1 MTILVTGAAGF
12 IGFHVCQR
20 LLADGYQVIGLDN
33 LNDYYSVDLKQAR
46 LAHLTPQPNFQFY
59 KIDLADQA
67 AIDGLFARHAFTK
80 IIHLAAQAGVRYSLQ
95 NPHTYISSNLVGFFN
110 MIEAAR
116 AKHVGHFVFASTSS
130 VYGSNTKMPFSTSDN
145 TDHPVSLY
153 AATKK
158 SNEAIAHSY
167 AYMHGLPVT
176 GLRFFTVYG
185 PWGRPDMAYFLF
197 ADAIAKG
204 QPMTLFDQGLLRRD
218 FTYIDDIVEGIV
230 RIAQQPPSTDQD
242 YDRSHP
248 DPATSSAPYRVLNI
262 GNHTPVPVKDL
273 VALLEEALGKKANII
288 HAPMQ
293 KGDVEATFADVDPLT
308 QLTGFKPQTPLEVG
322 IRNFV
327 SWYQAYYQL

>member
-1 MTILVTGAAGF
+1 MILVTGAAGF

-20 LLADGYQVIGLDN
+20 LLSQGHRVVGLDN
-33 LNDYYSVDLKQAR
+33 LNDYYSVDLKQSR
-46 LAHLTPQPNFQFY
+46 LAHLTPHNNFRFY

-67 AIDGLFARHAFTK
+67 AIDDVFAENAFTK

-167 AYMHGLPVT
+167 AFMHGLPVT

-185 PWGRPDMAYFLF
+185 PWGRPDMAYWLF

-204 QPMTLFDQGLLRRD
+204 EPITLFDKGLLRRD

-230 RIAQQPPSTDQD
+230 RIVQIPPEANSNF
-242 YDRSHP
+242 DRNYP
-248 DPATSSAPYRVLNI
+248 DPATSSAPYRILNI
-262 GNHTPVPVKDL
+262 GNNEPVPVKDL
-273 VALLEEALGKKANII
+273 VALIEDSLGKKANII
-288 HAPMQ
+288 HMPMQ
-293 KGDVEATFADVDPLT
+293 KGDVEATFADVAPLA
-308 QLTGFKPQTPLEVG
+308 QLTGFKPQTPLATGV
-322 IRNFV
+322 RNFI
-327 SWYQAYYQL
+327 SWYKDFYKI

>member
-1 MTILVTGAAGF
+1 MILVTGAAGF
-12 IGFHVCQR
+12 IGFHLCQR
-20 LLADGYQVIGLDN
+20 LLSQGHEVIGLDN
-33 LNDYYSVDLKQAR
+33 LNDYYSVDLKQSR
-46 LAHLTPQPNFQFY
+46 LAQLTPHGNFQFY
-59 KIDLADQA
+59 TIDLADQA
-67 AIDGLFARHAFTK
+67 AIEDVFSKHTLTTV
-80 IIHLAAQAGVRYSLQ
+80 IHLAAQAGVRYSLQ
-95 NPHTYISSNLVGFFN
+95 NPQSYISSNLVGFFN
-110 MIEAAR
+110 VIEAAR
-116 AKHVGHFVFASTSS
+116 AKQVAHFVFASTSS

-204 QPMTLFDQGLLRRD
+204 QPLTLFDQGLLRRD

-230 RIAQQPPSTDQD
+230 RIAQQPPSANQD

-293 KGDVEATFADVDPLT
+293 NGDVEATFADVDPLT
-308 QLTGFKPQTPLEVG
+308 QLTGFKPQTLLEVG

-327 SWYQAYYQL
+327 SWYKAYYQL

>member
-1 MTILVTGAAGF
+1 MILVTGAAGF
-12 IGFHVCQR
+12 IGFHLCQR
-20 LLADGYQVIGLDN
+20 LLSNGHEVIGLDN
-33 LNDYYSVDLKQAR
+33 LNDYYSVDLKKSR
-46 LAHLTPQPNFQFY
+46 LAHLTPHSNFRFY
-59 KIDLADQA
+59 AMDLADQA
-67 AIDGLFARHAFTK
+67 AIVDVFSKHSFTTV
-80 IIHLAAQAGVRYSLQ
+80 IHMAAQAGVRYSLQ
-95 NPHTYISSNLVGFFN
+95 NPQSYISSNLVGFFHV
-110 MIEAAR
+110 IEAAL
-116 AKHVGHFVFASTSS
+116 AKRVAHFVFASTSS

-204 QPMTLFDQGLLRRD
+204 QPLTLFDQGLLRRD

-230 RIAQQPPSTDQD
+230 RIAQKPPSPNTD
-242 YDRSHP
+242 YDRNHP
-248 DPATSSAPYRVLNI
+248 DPATSSAPYRILNI

-273 VALLEEALGKKANII
+273 VAVLEEALGKKANII
-288 HAPMQ
+288 HASMQ
-293 KGDVEATFADVDPLT
+293 KGDVEATFADVDSLT
-308 QLTGFKPQTPLEVG
+308 QLTGFKPQTSLEAG

-327 SWYQAYYQL
+327 SWYQDYYKI

>member
-1 MTILVTGAAGF
+1 MILVTGAAGF
-12 IGFHVCQR
+12 IGFHLCQR
-20 LLADGYQVIGLDN
+20 LLSQGHEVIGLDN
-33 LNDYYSVDLKQAR
+33 LNDYYSVDLKQSR
-46 LAHLTPQPNFQFY
+46 LAQLTPHGNFQFY
-59 KIDLADQA
+59 TIDLADQA
-67 AIDGLFARHAFTK
+67 AIEDVFSKHTLTTV
-80 IIHLAAQAGVRYSLQ
+80 IHLAAQAGVRYSLQ
-95 NPHTYISSNLVGFFN
+95 NPQSYISSNLVGFFN
-110 MIEAAR
+110 VIEAAR
-116 AKHVGHFVFASTSS
+116 AKQVAHFVFASTSS

-204 QPMTLFDQGLLRRD
+204 QPLTLFDQGLLRRD
-218 FTYIDDIVEGIV
+218 FTYIDDIVEGIL
-230 RIAQQPPSTDQD
+230 RIAQQPPSAHQD

-293 KGDVEATFADVDPLT
+293 NGDVEATFADVDPLT
-308 QLTGFKPQTPLEVG
+308 QLTGFKPQTLLEVG

-327 SWYQAYYQL
+327 SWYKAYYQL

>member
-1 MTILVTGAAGF
+1 
-12 IGFHVCQR
+12 
-20 LLADGYQVIGLDN
+20 VIGLDN
-33 LNDYYSVDLKQAR
+33 LNDYYSVDLKQSR
-46 LAHLTPQPNFQFY
+46 LAQLTPHGNFQFY
-59 KIDLADQA
+59 TIDLADQA
-67 AIDGLFARHAFTK
+67 AIEDVFSKHTLTTV
-80 IIHLAAQAGVRYSLQ
+80 IHLAAQAGVRYSLQ
-95 NPHTYISSNLVGFFN
+95 NPQSYISSNLVGFFHV
-110 MIEAAR
+110 IEAAR
-116 AKHVGHFVFASTSS
+116 AKQVVHFVFASTSS

-204 QPMTLFDQGLLRRD
+204 QPLTLFDQGLLRRD

-230 RIAQQPPSTDQD
+230 RIAQQPPSANQD

-293 KGDVEATFADVDPLT
+293 NGDVEATFADVDPLT
-308 QLTGFKPQTPLEVG
+308 QLTGFKPQTLLEVG

-327 SWYQAYYQL
+327 SWYKAYYQL

>member
-1 MTILVTGAAGF
+1 MILVTGAAGF
-12 IGFHVCQR
+12 IGFHLCQR
-20 LLADGYQVIGLDN
+20 LLSQGHEVIGLDN
-33 LNDYYSVDLKQAR
+33 LNDYYSVDLKQSR
-46 LAHLTPQPNFQFY
+46 LAQLTPHGNFQFY
-59 KIDLADQA
+59 TIDLADQA
-67 AIDGLFARHAFTK
+67 AIEDVFSKHTLTTV
-80 IIHLAAQAGVRYSLQ
+80 IHLAAQAGVRYSLQ
-95 NPHTYISSNLVGFFN
+95 NPQSYISSNLVGFFN
-110 MIEAAR
+110 VIEAAR
-116 AKHVGHFVFASTSS
+116 AKQVAHFVFASTSS

-204 QPMTLFDQGLLRRD
+204 QPLTLFDQGLLRRD
-218 FTYIDDIVEGIV
+218 FTYIDDIVEGIL
-230 RIAQQPPSTDQD
+230 RIAQQPPSAHQD

-308 QLTGFKPQTPLEVG
+308 QLTGFKPQTPLKVG

-327 SWYQAYYQL
+327 SWYQAYYKI

>member
-1 MTILVTGAAGF
+1 MILVTGAAGF

-20 LLADGYQVIGLDN
+20 LLSQGHRVAGLDN
-33 LNDYYSVDLKQAR
+33 LNDYYSVDLKQSR
-46 LAHLTPQPNFQFY
+46 LAHLTPHNNFQFY

-67 AIDGLFARHAFTK
+67 AIDDVFAKNAFTK

-167 AYMHGLPVT
+167 AFMHGLPVT

-204 QPMTLFDQGLLRRD
+204 QPLTLFDQGLLGVISPISMTLSKVLCGLHSNRLQPIRTMIAAIRIRRRALPP
-218 FTYIDDIVEGIV
+218 IV
-230 RIAQQPPSTDQD
+230 
-242 YDRSHP
+242 
-248 DPATSSAPYRVLNI
+248 
-262 GNHTPVPVKDL
+262 
-273 VALLEEALGKKANII
+273 
-288 HAPMQ
+288 
-293 KGDVEATFADVDPLT
+293 F
-308 QLTGFKPQTPLEVG
+308 
-322 IRNFV
+322 
-327 SWYQAYYQL
+327 

>member
-1 MTILVTGAAGF
+1 MILVTGAAGF
-12 IGFHVCQR
+12 IGFHLCQR
-20 LLADGYQVIGLDN
+20 LLSQGHEVIGLDN
-33 LNDYYSVDLKQAR
+33 LNDYYSVDLKQSR
-46 LAHLTPQPNFQFY
+46 LAQLTPLSNFRFY
-59 KIDLADQA
+59 TMDLADQA
-67 AIDGLFARHAFTK
+67 AIEDLFSKHRLTTV
-80 IIHLAAQAGVRYSLQ
+80 IHLAAQAGVRYSLQ
-95 NPHTYISSNLVGFFN
+95 NPQSYISSNLVGFFHV
-110 MIEAAR
+110 IEAAR
-116 AKHVGHFVFASTSS
+116 AKQVAHFVFASTSS

-204 QPMTLFDQGLLRRD
+204 QPLTLFDQGLLRRD

-230 RIAQQPPSTDQD
+230 RIAQQPPSANQD

-293 KGDVEATFADVDPLT
+293 NGDVEATFADVDPLT
-308 QLTGFKPQTPLEVG
+308 LLTGFKPQTPLEVG

-327 SWYQAYYQL
+327 SWYQAYYQM

>member
-1 MTILVTGAAGF
+1 MILVTGAAGF
-12 IGFHVCQR
+12 IGFHLCQR
-20 LLADGYQVIGLDN
+20 LLSQGHEVIGLDN
-33 LNDYYSVDLKQAR
+33 LNDYYSVDLKQNR
-46 LAHLTPQPNFQFY
+46 LAQLAPHGNFRFY
-59 KIDLADQA
+59 TIDLADLA
-67 AIDGLFARHAFTK
+67 AIEDVFSKHTLTTV
-80 IIHLAAQAGVRYSLQ
+80 IHLAAQAGVRYSLQ
-95 NPHTYISSNLVGFFN
+95 NPQSYISSNLVGFFN
-110 MIEAAR
+110 VIEAAR
-116 AKHVGHFVFASTSS
+116 AKQVAHFVFASTRS

-204 QPMTLFDQGLLRRD
+204 QPLTLFDQGLLRRD

-230 RIAQQPPSTDQD
+230 RIAQQPPSANQD

-293 KGDVEATFADVDPLT
+293 NGDVEATFADVDPLT
-308 QLTGFKPQTPLEVG
+308 QLTGFKPQTLWRSAFAILYLG
-322 IRNFV
+322 IKPIINCE
-327 SWYQAYYQL
+327 